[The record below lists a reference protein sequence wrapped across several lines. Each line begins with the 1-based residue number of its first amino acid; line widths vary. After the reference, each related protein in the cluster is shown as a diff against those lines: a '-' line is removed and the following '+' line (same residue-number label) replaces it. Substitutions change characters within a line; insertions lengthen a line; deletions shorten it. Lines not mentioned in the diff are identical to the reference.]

1 MKRLYVI
8 LLFALLLVTG
18 SCTNRPETP
27 ISPLSSQSVLES
39 PPSTPESPAV
49 PPLRFDEPLMEG
61 ATEVTGTGP
70 AGVPILIVDV
80 SLNTEIGRGEVGP
93 EGRFRVEVN
102 PSLVYPNLIGVML
115 DESRSSPYTKEEIPC
130 VERCRDQP
138 LVGLLFDR
146 LPVQKP

>member
-1 MKRLYVI
+1 M
-8 LLFALLLVTG
+8 
-18 SCTNRPETP
+18 
-27 ISPLSSQSVLES
+27 
-39 PPSTPESPAV
+39 
-49 PPLRFDEPLMEG
+49 DG